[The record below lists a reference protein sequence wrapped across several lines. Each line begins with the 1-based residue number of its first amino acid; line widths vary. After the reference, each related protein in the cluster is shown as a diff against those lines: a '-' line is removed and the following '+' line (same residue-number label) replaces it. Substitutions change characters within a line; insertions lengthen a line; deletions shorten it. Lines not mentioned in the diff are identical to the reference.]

1 MGRAPELPAGG
12 PGKTLRRPAAGP
24 LRLLVAVSGGAD
36 STALLLG
43 LHALSRE
50 LALELRAAHLH
61 HGLRGEDAD
70 ADLAFVRALCDRLG
84 VPLTSAAW
92 NTRRRM
98 RARGLAGEAGLR
110 TLRREFLAAAARRAG
125 CTAIATAHTADDQL
139 ETVLMRL
146 ARGTGLTGLGGM
158 RPRRG
163 AWIKPLLEVTR
174 AEIER
179 DLAAAGVSWR
189 EDRSN
194 LDPAFTRNRV
204 RHRAIPALVA
214 SLAPGADPARARAAL
229 ARRVARAAAE
239 AGSAAAAV
247 EALADHALSGLC
259 RIQRGEYALDSRG
272 VATYPSAAQ
281 RTVLRRLWQRVS
293 PASEG
298 LTHAHLEA
306 LSRLVAGGRSGAR
319 VELSGGWRA
328 EYHRGWTRFRRPG
341 SAPAPAAGLLPV
353 PGRLRWGAGEVRGK
367 WTTGAAARRRLAA
380 KTADEEY
387 FAAGELEG
395 ALELRTA
402 GADERFVP
410 FGRRRP
416 ARLREFLGKQGVS
429 REFRRRPTVLADAR
443 GILWVVGV
451 RPAAR
456 APVTARTRRALWV
469 HAERHD

>member
-1 MGRAPELPAGG
+1 M
-12 PGKTLRRPAAGP
+12 
-24 LRLLVAVSGGAD
+24 SGGAD

-43 LHALSRE
+43 LHALARE
-50 LALELRAAHLH
+50 PGLELRAAHLH
-61 HGLRGEDAD
+61 HGLRGAEAD
-70 ADLAFVRALCDRLG
+70 QDLAFVRALCDRLG
-84 VPLTSAAW
+84 VPLTSATWDA
-92 NTRRRM
+92 RRRM

-146 ARGTGLTGLGGM
+146 GRGTGLAGLGGM
-158 RPRRG
+158 RPRTTSRSLVLRG
-163 AWIKPLLEVTR
+163 GRDGGRERAGSRPALTWIKPLLEVTR

-204 RHRAIPALVA
+204 RHGAIPALVA
-214 SLAPGADPARARAAL
+214 ALAPGADPARARAAL

-239 AGSAAAAV
+239 AGGAAAAV
-247 EALADHALSGLC
+247 EALADHALSALC
-259 RIQRGEYALDSRG
+259 RIRRGEYALDSRG
-272 VATYPSAAQ
+272 VATYPSAAR
-281 RTVLRRLWQRVS
+281 RTVLRRLWQRVTQ
-293 PASEG
+293 AAEG

-306 LSRLVAGGRSGAR
+306 LSRLLAGGRGGAR
-319 VELSGGWRA
+319 VEFPGGWRA
-328 EYHRGWTRFRRPG
+328 ERDRGWIRFRRPG
-341 SAPAPAAGLLPV
+341 GAPAPAGGLLPV

-387 FAAGELEG
+387 FAARELKG

-416 ARLREFLGKQGVS
+416 ARVCQFLGKQGVS

-451 RPAAR
+451 RRAAR
-456 APVTARTRRALWV
+456 APVTTRTRRVLWV